1 MDKYA
6 QIIYLP
12 FYQFNMQKWLL
23 YFVFTLLSAANAM
36 AQSTTE
42 SEKVRK
48 TCIQYIEGFYEGD
61 SLKIIRCMKPSLY
74 KFGYWK
80 NKTSGIY
87 EADGFMTYRQAIDY
101 AQNMYNKKKKAKEG
115 SPKEVVVYDVMNK
128 IASAKITAWWG
139 VDYLLLSKNGD
150 AWQIEQVLW
159 EGPLEKK

>member
-1 MDKYA
+1 
-6 QIIYLP
+6 
-12 FYQFNMQKWLL
+12 
-23 YFVFTLLSAANAM
+23 
-36 AQSTTE
+36 
-42 SEKVRK
+42 
-48 TCIQYIEGFYEGD
+48 
-61 SLKIIRCMKPSLY
+61 MKPSLY
-74 KFGYWK
+74 KFGYWQ

-101 AQNMYNKKKKAKEG
+101 AKNMYNKKKKAKEG

-150 AWQIEQVLW
+150 SWQIEQVLW